1 MTQTVYTPQ
10 RPLDLVLLSPKGPLY
25 RKRGGIF
32 KRSLRYQP
40 LTLTTLSALVPK
52 SLPVNIRL
60 IDESIEELPENFT
73 ADLVAMTV
81 ITGNAP
87 RAYELAAQM
96 RAKNIPV
103 VLGGPH
109 VTLLPQE
116 ALQHADT
123 VCTGYSE
130 QSWPQLIRDFMAGNM
145 QREYRQG
152 ADFTL
157 DIPDLPFPER
167 ERFDAKHFLTQ
178 GVFEATRSCAHN
190 CEFCV
195 APSAWG
201 RKQFQ
206 HPVVWVVEDIRRY
219 VARTGKRK
227 VIFVDLNLV
236 SDIGYAKR
244 LFTALIPLNIQWF
257 GLSTVL
263 IAHNHELMDLMARSG
278 CKGLLLGLETVSDG
292 SLKDAGK
299 KFNGSVDYKELIG
312 DLHRLGIAIQGCF
325 VFGLDHDTT
334 DVFDR
339 TVDLAIDAG
348 IDLPRFSVLTPFPGT
363 PLFKRLEE
371 EQRILT
377 TDWSLYDAQH
387 VVFRPALMS
396 ARELELGHERAWK
409 KVYRYRSIAKRLW
422 QARNFKPLALTANLG
437 YRFYAHHLHQYYT
450 CDWPV
455 EHRPAKSGS
464 H

>member
-60 IDESIEELPENFT
+60 IDESIEELPEDFT

-123 VCTGYSE
+123 VC
-130 QSWPQLIRDFMAGNM
+130 
-145 QREYRQG
+145 
-152 ADFTL
+152 
-157 DIPDLPFPER
+157 
-167 ERFDAKHFLTQ
+167 
-178 GVFEATRSCAHN
+178 
-190 CEFCV
+190 
-195 APSAWG
+195 
-201 RKQFQ
+201 
-206 HPVVWVVEDIRRY
+206 
-219 VARTGKRK
+219 TGKRK

-299 KFNGSVDYKELIG
+299 QFNGSVDYKELIG
-312 DLHRLGIAIQGCF
+312 DVHRLGIAIQGCF

-334 DVFDR
+334 DVFDH

-396 ARELELGHERAWK
+396 AHELELGHERAWK

-455 EHRPAKSGS
+455 EHCPAKSGN